1 MFICACF
8 LDDSFRILLANLNHI
23 FILLFVSQSSQ
34 PTTKMKLFSTL
45 DPELML
51 NPENL
56 PRASTVAV
64 TKEYSFLRTS
74 VPRGPKVGSLGL
86 LAHSKEKKSSKSSKI
101 RSLADYRT
109 EDSSNSGGL
118 GSAADAVGGSLKQ
131 SRSSTSVVSEF
142 SPSSETDNRVE
153 SASLTGDSVSEADG
167 NESDSSS
174 HSSFSA
180 RGACGALVNV
190 STPGAAYMVD
200 GQEISAEAMGQFPSI
215 KDVLQAAA
223 AQHQDQNQEVN
234 GEVQSR
240 RDSICSR

>member
-1 MFICACF
+1 MLIGACP
-8 LDDSFRILLANLNHI
+8 LHNSFKMLLANLSHT

-34 PTTKMKLFSTL
+34 PATKMKLSSTL

-86 LAHSKEKKSSKSSKI
+86 LAHSKEKKNSKSSKI

-109 EDSSNSGGL
+109 EDPSDSGGL
-118 GSAADAVGGSLKQ
+118 GSTADAVGSSLKQ
-131 SRSSTSVVSEF
+131 SRSSTAVVSEV

-180 RGACGALVNV
+180 RGAYGVLGNV
-190 STPGAAYMVD
+190 GMPGAAYMVD
-200 GQEISAEAMGQFPSI
+200 GQEISAEALGQFPSI

-223 AQHQDQNQEVN
+223 AQQQDQNQEAN
-234 GEVQSR
+234 REVRSR